1 MYALAIL
8 AFFGAWLIWEFKSV
22 MKMALG
28 DDAPEP
34 LDFDDEELKP
44 CA

>member
-1 MYALAIL
+1 MYTLAIL
-8 AFFGAWLIWEFKSV
+8 VLFGAWLIWEFKSV
-22 MKMALG
+22 MKMAL

-34 LDFDDEELKP
+34 LDSEELKP